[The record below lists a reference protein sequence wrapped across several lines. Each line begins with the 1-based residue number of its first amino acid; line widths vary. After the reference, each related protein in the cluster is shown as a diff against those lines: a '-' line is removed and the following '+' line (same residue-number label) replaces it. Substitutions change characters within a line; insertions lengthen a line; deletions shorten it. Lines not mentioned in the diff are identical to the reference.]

1 MAAPDVQKFSLPTLT
16 AMVIGSMVGA
26 GIFSL
31 PATFGRATGPFG
43 ALVAWA
49 IAGTGM
55 LMLAFVFQTL
65 AQKKPEI
72 DNGVFAYAKVGFGDF
87 LGFCAAFGFWAGTCL
102 GNVTYF
108 VLINSTLGLFFPIFG
123 EGNTP
128 FAILFS
134 SAILWVVHA
143 LVLRGVKE
151 AAFVNTIVTVAK
163 IVPIVVFIGT
173 LAFIFDFRKFVDNF
187 WGGGS
192 YSFRE
197 VFDQVRSTM
206 LVTVFVFIGIEGAA
220 VYSRYARTRE
230 HVGIAT
236 VTGFV
241 GVLALMI
248 LVTLLPY
255 GLLDRAALAGM
266 QQPSMA
272 GVLEAAVGPWGR
284 TFIAVGLLVS
294 VLGAYLAWTLLAAEM
309 MFSGAKG
316 EVMPRVFSRVNA
328 KGVPSAALWVTSAL
342 VQIFLLVSVYAREAF
357 DLALALTSA
366 KTLIPYLLV
375 AAFALKLG
383 WQAEVYDSGSA
394 EHKRESL
401 IAVLATIYTSFML
414 VAGGLAYVLLS
425 AIIFAP
431 GTILYILTRLER
443 GERLFE
449 PFEWILFFTIVLGAA
464 IGVYGLW
471 TGVITI

>member
-1 MAAPDVQKFSLPTLT
+1 MAQQETQKFSLPTLT

-43 ALVAWA
+43 ALIAWA
-49 IAGTGM
+49 IAASGM

-65 AQKKPEI
+65 AQKKPDI

-108 VLINSTLGLFFPIFG
+108 VLINSTLGLFFPAFG

-163 IVPIVVFIGT
+163 IVPIIVFIGT
-173 LAFIFDFRKFVDNF
+173 LIFFFDFGKFVENF
-187 WGGGS
+187 WGGGD

-197 VFDQVRSTM
+197 VFDQVRGTM

-220 VYSRYARTRE
+220 VYSRYAKTRE

-236 VTGFV
+236 VSGFL

-248 LVTLLPY
+248 LVTLLPF
-255 GLLDRAALAGM
+255 GLLDRAQLGAM

-284 TFIAVGLLVS
+284 TFISVGLLVS

-316 EVMPRVFSRVNA
+316 EVMPRMFTRVNA
-328 KGVPSAALWVTSAL
+328 NDVPSTALWVTSGL
-342 VQIFLLVSVYAREAF
+342 VQLFLLVSVFASEAF
-357 DLALALTSA
+357 NLSLALTSA
-366 KTLIPYLLV
+366 KTLIPYILV
-375 AAFALKLG
+375 AAFALKLA
-383 WQAEVYDSGSA
+383 WQAELYDAGSS
-394 EHKRESL
+394 EHRRDST
-401 IAVLATIYTSFML
+401 IAALATIYTGFML
-414 VAGGLAYVLLS
+414 VAGGLNYVLLS

-431 GTILYILTRLER
+431 GSILFIVTRLER
-443 GERLFE
+443 GERVFE
-449 PFEWILFFTIVLGAA
+449 PFEWILVAAIWIGAA
-464 IGVYGLW
+464 IGVYGLL